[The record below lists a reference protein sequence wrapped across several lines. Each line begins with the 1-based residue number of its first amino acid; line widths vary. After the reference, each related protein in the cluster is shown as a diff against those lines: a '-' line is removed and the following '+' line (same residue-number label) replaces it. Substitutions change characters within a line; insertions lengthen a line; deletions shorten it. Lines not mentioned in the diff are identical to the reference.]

1 VNAAPPCAWREGQEA
16 LLSGI
21 AGGEKEPSDCMMRS
35 STDLLQSRLLSR
47 IAWLLWSIVLV
58 LLMAFCFFASSF
70 CITLLLAA
78 FLAILVD
85 PVVTRLEH
93 WHVPRSASAGIII
106 VAGMLCFCFLTYAS
120 YNRISDLVEAVPQ
133 YAEQIRDAIRP
144 FSQKIARVQE
154 TAGSLNPETST
165 KKIAEVKI
173 KEPPSWPS
181 YIIRGV
187 GPVWGAVI
195 IIGVVPFLMFFNL
208 IRKEQMNQRLASTLG
223 ATIDVPQFVGR
234 VTTMVR
240 GFAAGNLVIGSAMA
254 AVTVLVLLALKIQG
268 AVVLGLASG
277 FLNLIPFLGVI
288 LAIVVPLAAALLQFH
303 TAAPFAVIVLTVAS
317 LHVISANYLIPK
329 IVGSRVSIGP
339 VAATAGILFWGWL
352 WGLMGIL
359 LAVPLTALVKIVAD
373 SHPSLMP
380 ISNLLAE
387 DPRPVSPWQASAQE
401 PVYRPVLFI
410 RKRFPAKVKLE
421 G

>member
-1 VNAAPPCAWREGQEA
+1 
-16 LLSGI
+16 
-21 AGGEKEPSDCMMRS
+21 MMHS
-35 STDLLQSRLLSR
+35 STDLLQSRLLGR
-47 IAWLLWSIVLV
+47 IAWLLWGIVLI

-85 PVVTRLEH
+85 PAVTRLER
-93 WHVPRSASAGIII
+93 WHIPRPASAGIII
-106 VAGMLCFCFLTYAS
+106 ISGMLFFCFLTYAS
-120 YNRISDLVEAVPQ
+120 YHRISDLVEAVPQ
-133 YAEQIRDAIRP
+133 YAEQIREAIGP

-165 KKIAEVKI
+165 RKVAEVKI

-187 GPVWGAVI
+187 GPVWGAII

-208 IRKEQMNQRLASTLG
+208 IRKEQMNQRFASTLG
-223 ATIDVPQFVGR
+223 ATIDVPQFIGR

-254 AVTVLVLLALKIQG
+254 AVTVLVLLALKVQG
-268 AVVLGLASG
+268 AVGLGMASG
-277 FLNLIPFLGVI
+277 FLNLIPFLGVV
-288 LAIVVPLAAALLQFH
+288 LAIVVPAAAALLQFH
-303 TAAPFAVIVLTVAS
+303 TAAPFAVIVLTVVC

-329 IVGSRVSIGP
+329 IIGSRVSIGP

-352 WGLMGIL
+352 WGLMGIF

-373 SHPSLMP
+373 SHPSLIH

-387 DPRPVSPWQASAQE
+387 DPRPVSPWVASGQE
-401 PVYRPVLFI
+401 PAHRPVALI
-410 RKRFPAKVKLE
+410 RERFPAKLKLE

>member
-1 VNAAPPCAWREGQEA
+1 
-16 LLSGI
+16 
-21 AGGEKEPSDCMMRS
+21 MMHR
-35 STDLLQSRLLSR
+35 STDLLQSHLLSR
-47 IAWLLWSIVLV
+47 IAWLLWVIVLV

-85 PVVTRLEH
+85 PLVTNLERLL
-93 WHVPRSASAGIII
+93 VPRSVSAATII
-106 VAGMLCFCFLTYAS
+106 VAGMLFFCFLTYVS
-120 YNRISDLVEAVPQ
+120 YNRISDLVDAVPQ
-133 YAEQIRDAIRP
+133 YADQIRDAIRP
-144 FSQKIARVQE
+144 LSQKIARVQE

-165 KKIAEVKI
+165 NAKKIAEVKV

-208 IRKEQMNQRLASTLG
+208 TRKEQMLQRLESSLG
-223 ATIDVPQFVGR
+223 ATIEVPQFVGR
-234 VTTMVR
+234 VTKMVR
-240 GFAAGNLVIGSAMA
+240 GFAVGNLLIGSAMA

-268 AVVLGLASG
+268 AVVLGIVSG
-277 FLNLIPFLGVI
+277 FLNLIPFLGVA
-288 LAIVVPLAAALLQFH
+288 LAASVPVAAALLQFN
-303 TAAPFAVIVLTVAS
+303 TAGPFAIIVLTVVC
-317 LHVISANYLIPK
+317 LHIVSANFLIPK
-329 IVGSRVSIGP
+329 IIGSRVSIGP

-359 LAVPLTALVKIVAD
+359 LAVPLTAFVKIIAD
-373 SHPSLMP
+373 CHPSLIH

-387 DPRPVSPWQASAQE
+387 SPRTVPPWIHPTREAFYKTV
-401 PVYRPVLFI
+401 PFI
-410 RKRFPAKVKLE
+410 GKRFPAKVKP
-421 G
+421 